1 MKRHE
6 LESEVFCL
14 LDGEL
19 DPDRAARLEILL
31 LTDPEAREIYRDC
44 ALLHSALA
52 TRMRGGE
59 LAESWN
65 VVPSDKIVALQ
76 RWRSAKLSIAAAVAL
91 FLVMGAMLWV
101 KISHGRDPHGFAFEV
116 TPGSEFTVTHPE
128 GKADH
133 PDGELLSGSR
143 MTMTTG
149 YAECMLEAGV
159 RMLVQAPCDLTVR
172 SGGELQL
179 AKGSAWFHVPAGA
192 SGFRVNTK
200 ELEIVDLGTEF
211 GVESSPDGDDEVHVF
226 KGKVKARSLNPLKE
240 ERTLVAGE
248 ALSTDV
254 TGRVHPRPTNRS
266 RFLVSLPDKLPE
278 PAVYHLQSRWIG
290 DRYLVVD
297 GDKLSSG
304 PVKGDNGRWVL
315 VKDGKSYLIKHPML
329 RVYLRIEEG
338 GQAVVLAE
346 KAPLDDHGHWL
357 IEPSDDGITIAN
369 KATGKYL
376 NIENLGEPP
385 STSLDRRP
393 TRSRWTSGLWNLV
406 HIGGGKAENFGG
418 EE

>member
-19 DPDRAARLEILL
+19 DPGRVAELETLL
-31 LTDPEAREIYRDC
+31 LNDPEARQIYRDC
-44 ALLHSALA
+44 ALLHGALA

-59 LAESWN
+59 LAERWN

-76 RWRSAKLSIAAAVAL
+76 RWRSMKLSIAAAVAL
-91 FLVMGAMLWV
+91 FLVMGAVLWL
-101 KISHGRDPHGFAFEV
+101 KISHGRDPDGYAFEV

-128 GKADH
+128 GNTDH
-133 PDGELLSGSR
+133 PAGELLPGSR

-149 YAECMLEAGV
+149 NAECALADGV
-159 RMLVQAPCDLTVR
+159 RMLIQAPCDLTVR

-192 SGFRVNTK
+192 TGFRVITK
-200 ELEIVDLGTEF
+200 ELEVIDLGTEF
-211 GVESSPDGDDEVHVF
+211 GVESSPDADDEVHVF
-226 KGKVKARSLNPLKE
+226 QGRVKARSLNPLKE
-240 ERTLVAGE
+240 GRALVAGE

-254 TGRVHPRPTNRS
+254 AGRLHPRPTDRS

-290 DRYLVVD
+290 DRYLLVD
-297 GDKLSSG
+297 GEKLASG
-304 PVKGDNGRWVL
+304 PVKDDNGRWVL
-315 VKDGKSYLIKHPML
+315 VKDGKGYLVKHPGHGA
-329 RVYLRIEEG
+329 YLTLEEG
-338 GQAVVLAE
+338 GQTVVLAKE
-346 KAPLDDHGHWL
+346 APLDDRGHWL
-357 IEPSDDGITIAN
+357 IEPSDDGITISN
-369 KATGKYL
+369 RATGNYL

-385 STSLDRRP
+385 SCSLDRRP
-393 TRSRWTSGLWNLV
+393 SRSRWTSGLWNLIHV
-406 HIGGGKAENFGG
+406 DGGTAEDFSGDK
-418 EE
+418 

>member
-19 DPDRAARLEILL
+19 DPQRVALLETLL
-31 LTDPEAREIYRDC
+31 LNDPEARETYRDC

-76 RWRSAKLSIAAAVAL
+76 RWRSMKLSIAAAVAL
-91 FLVMGAMLWV
+91 FLVMGAMLWL
-101 KISHGRDPHGFAFEV
+101 KISHGRDPAGYAFEV
-116 TPGSEFTVTHPE
+116 TPGSEFMVTHPE
-128 GKADH
+128 GMADH
-133 PDGELLSGSR
+133 PAGELLSGSR

-149 YAECMLEAGV
+149 YAECVLEAGV

-179 AKGSAWFHVPAGA
+179 AKGSAWFQVPAGA
-192 SGFRVNTK
+192 TGFRVNTK
-200 ELEIVDLGTEF
+200 ELEVVDLGTEF

-226 KGKVKARSLNPLKE
+226 KGKVEARSLNPLKE
-240 ERTLVAGE
+240 GRTLVAGE

-254 TGRVHPRPTNRS
+254 TGRVHPRPTDRS

-290 DRYLVVD
+290 DRYLVID
-297 GDKLSSG
+297 GDKLASG
-304 PVKGDNGRWVL
+304 PVKDDNGRWVL
-315 VKDGKSYLIKHPML
+315 VKDGKGYLVKHPEHGA
-329 RVYLRIEEG
+329 YLTLEEG
-338 GQAVVLAE
+338 GQTVVLAKE
-346 KAPLDDHGHWL
+346 APLDDRGHWL
-357 IEPSDDGITIAN
+357 IEPSDDGITISN
-369 KATGKYL
+369 KATGNYL

-385 STSLDRRP
+385 SCSLDRRP
-393 TRSRWTSGLWNLV
+393 SRSRWTSGLWNLI
-406 HIGGGKAENFGG
+406 HIDGGTAEDFSGDK
-418 EE
+418 